1 MNPTRYREILLA
13 LFYLTL
19 ASIPLS
25 VEWFSPRWHLGLT
38 LVSEPLMV
46 LTAGALGLG
55 VLAGWLRRPARAT
68 RLDLL
73 LGLHFAVLLL
83 ASLASSNRLVSAKYY
98 VSLVLYVVVGYGLPR
113 VLELSGREWRRAGA
127 ALAAGTF
134 VLVAYVL
141 AHHFQTG
148 FSFSLSYSIAQP
160 FSANGHTN
168 LTVQLEPLI
177 LGLNLLLLGGAWAQA
192 GPRRWL
198 VAASLTAVLLVVAF
212 SYSRASFCSLL
223 LQAGLLLAYTRWAA
237 ARRLLLVWGAAAL
250 VIAGVWQVMTHLHDN
265 ESLHNTP
272 LLQEM
277 KTVQDFS
284 PANDS
289 NAERLNRWR
298 FCLSSFPQAP
308 LLGVGPGTFP
318 DRYLD
323 YVHRTPGHPIYL
335 DTQQR
340 MNAHNL
346 YLDWLMEAG
355 LLGLL
360 SGLLVLAYPLGQL
373 ARQLG
378 QRPMPLLQLGLV
390 VYFAFFLLHSLA
402 QDFWQEPRVIVL
414 FWLVLS
420 WQRYCA
426 RPQENLPPVGPVAGE
441 LLDKRRQPQLH

>member
-1 MNPTRYREILLA
+1 MNPTRYRELLLN

-19 ASIPLS
+19 ASVPLS
-25 VEWFSPRWHLGLT
+25 VEWFSPHWHLGLT

-46 LTAGALGLG
+46 LTAGGLALGLLG
-55 VLAGWLRRPARAT
+55 GWLRWPARPT
-68 RLDLL
+68 RLDGL
-73 LGLHFAVLLL
+73 LGLHFGVLLL
-83 ASLASSNRLVSAKYY
+83 ASLHSSNRLVSAKYY
-98 VSLVLYVVVGYGLPR
+98 LSLVLYALIGYGLPR

-127 ALAAGTF
+127 ALALGTGL
-134 VLVAYVL
+134 LVAYVIARHL
-141 AHHFQTG
+141 QMG

-177 LGLNLLLLGGAWAQA
+177 LGLNLLLLGCGWAHT
-192 GPRRWL
+192 GRRRLL
-198 VAASLTAVLLVVAF
+198 VASGLTAVLLVVAF

-223 LQAGLLLAYTRWAA
+223 LQAGLLLAYTRWEA
-237 ARRLLLVWGAAAL
+237 ARRLLRVWGAAAL
-250 VIAGVWQVMTHLHDN
+250 VIAGGWQVMTHLHDN
-265 ESLHNTP
+265 ASLHNTP
-272 LLQEM
+272 LLKEIS
-277 KTVQDFS
+277 TVQDFS

-298 FCLSSFPQAP
+298 FCLQAFREVP
-308 LLGVGPGTFP
+308 LLGIGPGTFP

-323 YVHRTPGHPIYL
+323 YVRHTPSHPIYL

-346 YLDWLMEAG
+346 YLNWLAEAG

-360 SGLLVLAYPLGQL
+360 SGVLVLGYPVVQL
-373 ARQLG
+373 LRLLRR
-378 QRPMPLLQLGLV
+378 RPMPLLSLGLL

-414 FWLVLS
+414 FWLVLG

-426 RPQENLPPVGPVAGE
+426 RPQALPAYPAQ
-441 LLDKRRQPQLH
+441 DKQTALG